1 MGTFVSNPNI
11 NSTASEAKIHSSR
24 EMVSWIIDSTWKKL
38 QNPFI
43 VGIIAIMLSPWFIR
57 RPYMLVRNLLKR
69 LFRTRNKRNIA
80 VGPLT
85 DVLEYGKIEWKGD
98 TKQAEQMRKA
108 YEDIYLAHGIKN
120 MRIIRGDNYCAL
132 RAVLFQILCQGIPLP
147 SWLREQDVSKI
158 PEKIFTQGCNWLQQY
173 SFGPEKYTG
182 NNVFGKLRKYLE
194 LFKEQWINIYGIKDY
209 AKRTDMCLNLF
220 SEQENEYKMFE
231 AMKFLMLCDVV
242 ELHENMRNGEDVPS
256 FCDFFFARDS
266 SPDPL
271 SFMMNH
277 LNNVGDTGG
286 LEQIEMFLLGFTFHL
301 KIRTFRLYKYGT
313 EEFESCYQ
321 ADCHREW
328 YEVILLTEDDR
339 HYNVP
344 INWI

>member
-1 MGTFVSNPNI
+1 MATLVSSQTI
-11 NSTASEAKIHSSR
+11 NSTASEAKLNNSR

-38 QNPFI
+38 QSPFI
-43 VGIIAIMLSPWFIR
+43 IGIIAIMLSPWFIR
-57 RPYMLVRNLLKR
+57 RPYTLVGNLLKW
-69 LFRTRNKRNIA
+69 LFRTRNKKNIA

-85 DVLEYGKIEWKGD
+85 DVLEYGENEWKGE
-98 TKQAEQMRKA
+98 TKQAEQMR
-108 YEDIYLAHGIKN
+108 
-120 MRIIRGDNYCAL
+120 M
-132 RAVLFQILCQGIPLP
+132 
-147 SWLREQDVSKI
+147 I
-158 PEKIFTQGCNWLQQY
+158 PEKIFTQGCNWVQQY

-194 LFKEQWINIYGIKDY
+194 LFKEQWINIYGIKDHQ
-209 AKRTDMCLNLF
+209 KRTEMCLNLF

-231 AMKFLMLCDVV
+231 AMKFLMLCTVV

-256 FCDFFFARDS
+256 FCAFFFARDS
-266 SPDPL
+266 SSDPL

-277 LNNVGDTGG
+277 LNYVGDTGG

-313 EEFESCYQ
+313 EEFESYYP

-328 YEVILLTEDDR
+328 HEVLLLTEDDR

-344 INWI
+344 IIWN

>member
-1 MGTFVSNPNI
+1 MATLVSSQTI
-11 NSTASEAKIHSSR
+11 NSTASEAKLNNSR

-38 QNPFI
+38 QSPFI
-43 VGIIAIMLSPWFIR
+43 IGIIAIMLSPWFIR
-57 RPYMLVRNLLKR
+57 RPYTLVGNLLKW
-69 LFRTRNKRNIA
+69 LFRTRNKKNIA

-85 DVLEYGKIEWKGD
+85 DVLEYGENEWKGE
-98 TKQAEQMRKA
+98 TKQAEQMRMA
-108 YEDIYLAHGIKN
+108 YEDIYLAHNIKN
-120 MRIIRGDNYCAL
+120 LRNIRGDNYCAL

-147 SWLREQDVSKI
+147 PWMREQDISKI
-158 PEKIFTQGCNWLQQY
+158 PEKIFTQGCNWVQQY

-194 LFKEQWINIYGIKDY
+194 LFKEQWINIYGIKDHQ
-209 AKRTDMCLNLF
+209 KRTEMCLNLF

-231 AMKFLMLCDVV
+231 AMKFLMLCTVV

-256 FCDFFFARDS
+256 FCAFFFARDS
-266 SPDPL
+266 SSDPL

-277 LNNVGDTGG
+277 LNYVGDTGG

-313 EEFESCYQ
+313 EEFESYYP

-328 YEVILLTEDDR
+328 HEVLLLTEDDR

-344 INWI
+344 IIWN